1 MAIDVITP
9 TAIEMRWSM
18 KLLLDLNRLIVREM
32 AITDMN
38 SKYFFIFAIFIWVQ
52 NVVIPMNIPIIEYI
66 IAEAPTVGMSY
77 IEMKEETKEM
87 VVTNSDSVHLL
98 MNFSKVRNIPM
109 KANEFIAKCTIPACW
124 NI

>member
-1 MAIDVITP
+1 M
-9 TAIEMRWSM
+9 
-18 KLLLDLNRLIVREM
+18 EM

-87 VVTNSDSVHLL
+87 VVVLQL
-98 MNFSKVRNIPM
+98 Y
-109 KANEFIAKCTIPACW
+109 
-124 NI
+124 